1 MTTQQP
7 GLILHIYI
15 YTYIYIYIY
24 VGVMME
30 QTYSNSKEE
39 TRKFRM
45 KVKRDLFI

>member
-15 YTYIYIYIY
+15 YTYIYIY